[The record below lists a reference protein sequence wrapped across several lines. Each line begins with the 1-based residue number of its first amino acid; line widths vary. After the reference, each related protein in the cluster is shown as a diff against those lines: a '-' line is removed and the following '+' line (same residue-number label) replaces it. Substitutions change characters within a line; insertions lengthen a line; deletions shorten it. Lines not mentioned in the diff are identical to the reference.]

1 MKFLLPVL
9 GLVALAG
16 SAGAQV
22 GKPGEIDVKQW
33 LNTPPISAKALE
45 GHTVLVEVFRTW

>member
-16 SAGAQV
+16 PAGAQV
-22 GKPGEIDVKQW
+22 GKSGEIDVKQW
-33 LNTPPISAKALE
+33 LNTPPIGAKALE
-45 GHTVLVEVFRTW
+45 GHAVLVEVFRTW